1 MLVTDGNYKQSL
13 AIVRSLSRAGM
24 TVDVIGS
31 YRCYSAQS
39 RHCNTSWEVPLSEP
53 ERTTRLFEIIREQ
66 KYDVFIPV
74 GGSSV
79 KWAATHQETLRQHT
93 KLVLSTF
100 DQVVLALDKQKTQ
113 AVAES
118 LGIRVPRSLTW
129 RPGEPFDGVLDKCT
143 FPVVSKGA
151 DELTT
156 WDVMKHE
163 DPGSL
168 SHRLLSLQLG
178 DNDEE
183 SFLVQEFV
191 TGEGVGYF
199 ALCHDGHVLNDF
211 MHRRIREYPATGGSS
226 ACAESI
232 ESEDLRSK
240 GRSILSALQW
250 TGVAM
255 VEFIRDSR
263 GELVFLEINPKFWGS
278 LDLAIA
284 SGVNFPLLLVNQAM
298 RKDLNQTDDY
308 EVGKRFHWPLEGE
321 LQHVASRPGSVG
333 SVIKDFLSPTT
344 SNNID
349 IRDLRPTTSRVWLG
363 VRQALGLS
371 FRKVAT
377 SARPIKVVVY
387 RLNKFGLVATLSR
400 FVGETLGIPV
410 LRHGQF
416 SNGLIVGAQQKRL
429 GKRKLERHE
438 VAGTLN
444 LRAEFDDASQGFCVG
459 EYKHV
464 PIVEYDPP
472 TVDQLIESVDFIT
485 RVKTHG
491 PVYIHCREGLSRA
504 ATVVVA
510 QLMSEGFTLDAALEE
525 LRIVRPFANIL
536 PNQLES
542 LRAYGLVISRTV

>member
-31 YRCYSAQS
+31 SRCYSAQS
-39 RHCNTSWEVPLSEP
+39 RHCNTSWEIPLSEP
-53 ERTTRLFEIIREQ
+53 ERTNLLFAIIRDQ

-79 KWAATHQETLRQHT
+79 KWAATHHETLRQHT
-93 KLVLSTF
+93 KLVLGTF
-100 DQVVLALDKQKTQ
+100 DQVAVALDKQKTQ

-143 FPVVSKGA
+143 FPVVSKSA
-151 DELTT
+151 DELTI
-156 WDVMKHE
+156 WDVTRHE
-163 DPGSL
+163 NRESL
-168 SHRLLSLQLG
+168 SNRLLSLQLG
-178 DNDEE
+178 ANDEE
-183 SFLVQEFV
+183 RFLVQEFV

-199 ALCHDGHVLNDF
+199 ALCRDGHVLKDF

-232 ESEDLRSK
+232 ANEDLRSK

-255 VEFIRDSR
+255 VEFIRDSHD
-263 GELVFLEINPKFWGS
+263 ELVFLEVNPKFWGS

-284 SGVNFPLLLVNQAM
+284 SGVNFPMLVVRQAM
-298 RKDLNQTDDY
+298 GQAIDQTADY

-321 LQHVASRPGSVG
+321 LQHVASCPGSVG
-333 SVIKDFLSPTT
+333 SVIREFLSPTT
-344 SNNID
+344 PSNID
-349 IRDLRPTTSRVWLG
+349 IRDLRPTTSRVFGGAQQLLITILK
-363 VRQALGLS
+363 RL
-371 FRKVAT
+371 VAT
-377 SARPIKVVVY
+377 ARPITLVAY
-387 RLNKFGLVATLSR
+387 RLNKFGLVATISR
-400 FVGETLGIPV
+400 FVGETLGVPV
-410 LRHGQF
+410 FRHSQF

-429 GKRKLERHE
+429 GKRKLERHK

-444 LRAEFDDASQGFCVG
+444 LRAEFDDATQGLCVG

-464 PIVEYDPP
+464 PIVEFDPP
-472 TVDQLIESVDFIT
+472 TIEQLFESVDFIT
-485 RVKTHG
+485 RIKAQG

-504 ATVVVA
+504 ATIAIA
-510 QLMSEGFTLDAALEE
+510 QMMSEGFTLDAALEE
-525 LRIVRPFANIL
+525 LRLVRPFANIL

-542 LRAYGLVISRTV
+542 LRAYGLAISRTI